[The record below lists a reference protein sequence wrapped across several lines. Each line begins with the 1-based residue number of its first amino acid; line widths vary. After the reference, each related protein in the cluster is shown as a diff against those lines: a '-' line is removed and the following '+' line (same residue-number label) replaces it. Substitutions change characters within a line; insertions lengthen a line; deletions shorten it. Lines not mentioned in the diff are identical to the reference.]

1 MLNSSDITS
10 KIHII
15 AMFVIVS
22 FLHQINNISTVYYSD
37 YTVICQNG
45 PDNTADIERVHWKIG
60 IYRIMILKYHQ
71 NSALC
76 VCVCACVKRILTSSK
91 CMVQEFKKKVKYILR
106 NTNWNSFGSVK
117 IEDVT
122 GNLIINSVVGSQ

>member
-1 MLNSSDITS
+1 MHVLYMLNLSDITS

-45 PDNTADIERVHWKIG
+45 PDYTAGIERVHWKIG
-60 IYRIMILKYHQ
+60 IYGITIL
-71 NSALC
+71 
-76 VCVCACVKRILTSSK
+76 
-91 CMVQEFKKKVKYILR
+91 
-106 NTNWNSFGSVK
+106 
-117 IEDVT
+117 
-122 GNLIINSVVGSQ
+122 